1 MSFRGPSLLFFTI
14 PEKYNSVQLSTPAG
28 TVGTGSYLAVSS
40 SALQGAKW
48 QIIMCVCVC
57 VRPYVCVCVCGRVV
71 GIKVWNRL
79 RCSFSV
85 TGCSYHFNTTVE
97 FSIVSRLSSTT
108 MFHLIFVNPFGTLF
122 V

>member
-1 MSFRGPSLLFFTI
+1 MWDWRFCGGGWVRMRIFLD
-14 PEKYNSVQLSTPAG
+14 
-28 TVGTGSYLAVSS
+28 YLVKR
-40 SALQGAKW
+40 LQF
-48 QIIMCVCVC
+48 VC
-57 VRPYVCVCVCGRVV
+57 VCVCVCGRVV

-122 V
+122 VWIVIIRLCESFTTQDE

>member
-14 PEKYNSVQLSTPAG
+14 PEKYISVQLRTPAG

-57 VRPYVCVCVCGRVV
+57 VRPYVCVSVCVSFRCVCVCVCVCVCGWVCVCVRVCV
-71 GIKVWNRL
+71 TPPLPL
-79 RCSFSV
+79 RQR
-85 TGCSYHFNTTVE
+85 N
-97 FSIVSRLSSTT
+97 
-108 MFHLIFVNPFGTLF
+108 
-122 V
+122 